1 MAQLDPWYER
11 FFDGLY
17 GQVLPATFTEVQTRK
32 QLAIVRR
39 LLRPR
44 KGQRVLD
51 IPCGMGRL
59 TIPLARGGLKMTG
72 VELSPSYVRRA
83 RRAARGLGPAIR
95 FVKADMRCIDFDG
108 EFDAAFN
115 WFGSF
120 GYFSDADNLR
130 FARRVLAAL
139 RPGGRFLVEGL
150 NKSWLRTHFV
160 PSREE
165 VVGDVRIKHRGRWNK
180 SQTRMLDTWTLSKGT
195 ATERHTASIRMFD
208 GGELR
213 ALLRA
218 AGFRE
223 IELLGYP
230 PVTRLTR
237 HSRRLIALATRPSS
251 T

>member
-1 MAQLDPWYER
+1 VTRLDPWYER

-17 GQVLPATFTEVQTRK
+17 RHVLSAAFTEDETRK

-39 LLRPR
+39 LLRLR
-44 KGQRVLD
+44 KGHRVLD

-59 TIPLARGGLKMTG
+59 TIPLARSGLKMTG
-72 VELSPSYVRRA
+72 VELSDSYVRRA
-83 RRAARGLGPAIR
+83 RRAARGLDPAIR
-95 FVKADMRCIDFDG
+95 FVKADMRRIDFDG

-130 FARRVLAAL
+130 FAGRVLAAL

-150 NKSWLRTHFV
+150 NRSWLRTHFA
-160 PSREE
+160 PTGEE
-165 VVGDVRIKHRGRWNK
+165 VVGGVRIEHRRRWNQA
-180 SQTRMLDTWTLSKGT
+180 QTRILDTWTFSRGA
-195 ATERHTASIRMFD
+195 ATERHTISVRMFD

-213 ALLRA
+213 SLLRA

-223 IELLGYP
+223 IELFGYP
-230 PVTRLTR
+230 PVARLTR
-237 HSRRLIALATRPSS
+237 RSHRLIALATRPRA

>member
-39 LLRPR
+39 LLRLR

-72 VELSPSYVRRA
+72 VDLSPSYVRRA

-95 FVKADMRCIDFDG
+95 FVRADMRRIDFDG

-130 FARRVLAAL
+130 FAGRVLAAL
-139 RPGGRFLVEGL
+139 RPAGRFLVEGV

-160 PSREE
+160 PTGEE
-165 VVGDVRIKHRGRWNK
+165 VVGGVRIKHRRRWNRAE
-180 SQTRMLDTWTLSKGT
+180 TRILDTWIFSRGT
-195 ATERHTASIRMFD
+195 ATERHTSSIRVFN

-223 IELLGYP
+223 IELFGYP
-230 PVTRLTR
+230 PLARLTR
-237 HSRRLIALATRPSS
+237 HSHQLIALATRPAS